1 MEARTKMSEV
11 LPFIVMVIMEGWTIG
26 LTIFAK
32 TGITKG
38 MSPFVFIVYTN
49 ALATII
55 LFPCFFL
62 PHQEDRSLSLPLLLL
77 LMILASFLAWSFL
90 HGGFV
95 LVLIFNF
102 LFFAQKGEA
111 IFYFLF
117 VHAVLVPRFY
127 RVYIHTDIG
136 LWIIEIIV
144 VYDLQIES
152 S

>member
-32 TGITKG
+32 TAITNG

-77 LMILASFLAWSFL
+77 LMILASFLRMRLVFL
-90 HGGFV
+90 
-95 LVLIFNF
+95 NN
-102 LFFAQKGEA
+102 Q
-111 IFYFLF
+111 
-117 VHAVLVPRFY
+117 
-127 RVYIHTDIG
+127 
-136 LWIIEIIV
+136 V
-144 VYDLQIES
+144 VS
-152 S
+152 